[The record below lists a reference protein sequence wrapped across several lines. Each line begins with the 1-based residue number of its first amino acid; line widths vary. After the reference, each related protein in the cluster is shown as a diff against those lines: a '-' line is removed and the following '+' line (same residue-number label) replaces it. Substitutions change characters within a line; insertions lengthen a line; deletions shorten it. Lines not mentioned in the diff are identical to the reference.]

1 MLAHERACICVA
13 DAVNVE
19 SALTAAI
26 PNAQAISQ
34 QWTTVDKVDAWNYAR
49 THARARGFGHRIV
62 RELCSAQAYSA
73 AIDELTKVNASAD
86 AKKAAHVLQSNMR
99 ASMVAW
105 DRARPGMHS
114 ALSWA
119 LNAPDAT
126 PTLVWPALCKCTDAK
141 DKAHCEGHHE
151 VSGSQCYFDQYGC
164 TSVKPYDGS
173 SSSTAIIIVA
183 VAGAGAA
190 LAAVAGA
197 ALAVRV
203 LRNRRRN
210 LPVLADVQ

>member
-26 PNAQAISQ
+26 PSAQAISQ
-34 QWTTVDKVDAWNYAR
+34 QWTTVDK
-49 THARARGFGHRIV
+49 
-62 RELCSAQAYSA
+62 AYSA

-173 SSSTAIIIVA
+173 SSSTAVIIVA

-210 LPVLADVQ
+210 LPVLADADVQ